1 MRRQRLPQ
9 PGVVTAK
16 PIKTARIAN
25 ACAVVAL
32 IVFVMVAILMPT
44 DNAGATFGIKD
55 QIFTVVIG
63 LIVAGGLRLPARPR
77 LRADAEA
84 VHLRSY
90 LGNYRTVPWSEV
102 VGVEFPPNS
111 RFARLLLPGD
121 ELFAI
126 YAVQRTDGEYAVRT
140 MRALREL
147 FAASHPAVS

>member
-1 MRRQRLPQ
+1 
-9 PGVVTAK
+9 VVTAK

-25 ACAVVAL
+25 AAAAVAL

-63 LIVAGGLRLPARPR
+63 LVVAGGLRLPARPR

-84 VHLRSY
+84 VRLRSY
-90 LGNYRTVPWSEV
+90 LGNYRTVPWSTV
-102 VGVEFPPNS
+102 VGLEFPPNS
-111 RFARLLLPGD
+111 RFARLILPGD

-126 YAVQRTDGEYAVRT
+126 YAVQRMDGEHAVRT
-140 MRALREL
+140 MHALRSL
-147 FAASHPAVS
+147 FASSRPAVS